1 MTWLL
6 EPLQYPFMQQALL
19 MAVSVSIPCAL
30 LSCLIVLKGWSLM
43 GDAIAH
49 GILPGVV
56 IAAWLGAPL
65 WAGAFAAGLV
75 CALGS
80 GWLHRHSVI
89 RADTLLGI
97 VFAGMF
103 ALGIILYIRMGS
115 AQHLTHILFG
125 NLLGVDAPTRA
136 QALWMSAL
144 VIVVMAVKGRDF
156 LLFVFD
162 ETQARVAGLATGW
175 LYMLLLALLSLTVVA
190 ALPAVG
196 VVLVV
201 AMLITPGI
209 SAQLVATRFRDMVW
223 IACLLAMLASVGGIF
238 ASFHLDAS
246 PSACIVLLQGIF
258 FLLMLGLRLA
268 RQRRHLRHAHPAKE
282 SP

>member
-1 MTWLL
+1 MNWLL

-19 MAVSVSIPCAL
+19 VAVSVSIPCAL
-30 LSCLIVLKGWSLM
+30 LSSLIVLKGWSLM

-56 IAAWLGAPL
+56 IAAWLGVPL
-65 WAGAFAAGLV
+65 WIGAFAAGLV

-115 AQHLTHILFG
+115 GQHLTHILFG
-125 NLLGVDAPTRA
+125 NLLGVEAATRM
-136 QALWMSAL
+136 QVLWMSAL
-144 VIVVMAVKGRDF
+144 VMVVMALKGRDF

-162 ETQARVAGLATGW
+162 EIQARIAGLATGW

-209 SAQLVATRFRDMVW
+209 SAQLVATRFRDMIW
-223 IACLLAMLASVGGIF
+223 LACTLAVLASAGGIIV
-238 ASFHLDAS
+238 SFHLNAS
-246 PSACIVLLQGIF
+246 PAACIVLLQGGLF
-258 FLLMLGLRLA
+258 MGMLAVRHF
-268 RQRRHLRHAHPAKE
+268 RQQRRLRQ
-282 SP
+282 S